1 MSEPH
6 ASGPA
11 LTPPRPDE
19 RAGLVGLHEIFL
31 VFLTIGTTSIGGG
44 IVAYLRRSLVGRK
57 RWLGDAEFVRM
68 LSMCQ
73 ALPGLN
79 GTNMAVL
86 MGDRLRG
93 ARGAAA
99 AIIGICLPGGLI
111 MTATAIIYARRG
123 DHAIVTVLLAAVAA
137 AAVGVTFS
145 VAADLA
151 RRSLKGIADIVFVVL
166 TVILVNGLHFSV
178 LAALLAAGALAIWWR
193 RPRPPAPRRAGE

>member
-1 MSEPH
+1 MNEP
-6 ASGPA
+6 G
-11 LTPPRPDE
+11 REE
-19 RAGLVGLHEIFL
+19 RAGAVGLHEIFL
-31 VFLTIGTTSIGGG
+31 VFLAIGLTSIGGG
-44 IVAYLRRSLVGRK
+44 LVAYLRRSLVGKK

-123 DHAIVTVLLAAVAA
+123 DHAIVTVLLASVAA
-137 AAVGVTFS
+137 AAVGITFS
-145 VAADLA
+145 VAAGLA
-151 RRSLKGIADIVFVVL
+151 RKSLAGIVDIAFVLL
-166 TVILVNGLHFSV
+166 TVIAVNLLHLSV
-178 LAALLAAGALAIWWR
+178 LAALLVVGALAIWWHR
-193 RPRPPAPRRAGE
+193 PRRADPAPAGE